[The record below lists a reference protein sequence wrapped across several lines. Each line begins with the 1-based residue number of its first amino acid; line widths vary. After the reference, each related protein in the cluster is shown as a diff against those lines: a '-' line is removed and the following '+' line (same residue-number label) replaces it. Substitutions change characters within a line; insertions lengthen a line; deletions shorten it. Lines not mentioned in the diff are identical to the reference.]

1 MQIDQNFYLKTPE
14 NDDHLDQEL
23 FVEKDEGDDYAR
35 SDKDMPTENQSQVP
49 QNAVHW
55 SSTQR
60 EIDVENFSLQ
70 YGPTK
75 TLGDFACY
83 SERFLQPIP

>member
-1 MQIDQNFYLKTPE
+1 MQGVTKTP
-14 NDDHLDQEL
+14 N
-23 FVEKDEGDDYAR
+23 
-35 SDKDMPTENQSQVP
+35 ENQSQVP

-60 EIDVENFSLQ
+60 EIDVENFSLL

-75 TLGDFACY
+75 NLGDFACY